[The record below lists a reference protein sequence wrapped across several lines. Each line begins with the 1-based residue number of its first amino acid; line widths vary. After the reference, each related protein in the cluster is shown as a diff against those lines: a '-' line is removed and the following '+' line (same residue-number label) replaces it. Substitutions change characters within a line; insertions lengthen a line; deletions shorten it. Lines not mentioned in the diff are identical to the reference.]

1 LFQLRDKVS
10 VSHSNLQ
17 ETTQLEEILEVSSL
31 GLLAPQL
38 LELDEEELLEL
49 DEELLVLDVVGD
61 GDTLT
66 FISLLYTI
74 IQFQSSFLFIHHAL

>member
-38 LELDEEELLEL
+38 LELDEEEL
-49 DEELLVLDVVGD
+49 V
-61 GDTLT
+61 
-66 FISLLYTI
+66 SLL
-74 IQFQSSFLFIHHAL
+74 SDG